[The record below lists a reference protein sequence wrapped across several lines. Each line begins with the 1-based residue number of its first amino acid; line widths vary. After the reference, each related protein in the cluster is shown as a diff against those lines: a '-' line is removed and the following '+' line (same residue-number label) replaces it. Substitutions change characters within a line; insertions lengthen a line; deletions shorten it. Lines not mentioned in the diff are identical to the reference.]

1 MSESF
6 FDRWSRR
13 KKEAREEVSAR
24 PVAEEAE
31 KPAGAGVSDGNP
43 AAGVARVAP
52 VETAAPVAAPE
63 HARTGLATDAQDAVP
78 PPTLADA
85 QALTPESDFRPFVGR
100 NVAPEVKN
108 TAFKKLFADPQF
120 NVMDGM
126 DTYID
131 DYSQSTPIPGNVLR
145 QMASAKFLKLFDDE
159 DEEKNAQETAGESR
173 EQPAQDAAPTGVAQS
188 PCPEDPLP
196 SQQAAIAQPAS
207 QKTDDHNADM
217 RLQPDDAARAEDA
230 RRGAG

>member
-1 MSESF
+1 MSENF

-13 KKEAREEVSAR
+13 KKEAREEVPPPPA
-24 PVAEEAE
+24 VEEVE
-31 KPAGAGVSDGNP
+31 KPADT
-43 AAGVARVAP
+43 R
-52 VETAAPVAAPE
+52 VETAASLPAVRHPTA
-63 HARTGLATDAQDAVP
+63 GLPTEGQEEVP

-120 NVMDGM
+120 NVMDGL
-126 DTYID
+126 DTYVD
-131 DYSQSTPIPGNVLR
+131 DYSKSTPIPDSVLR
-145 QMASAKFLKLFDDE
+145 QMASAKFLKLFEHEEEEQAQKIEEPAETPQDDVPP
-159 DEEKNAQETAGESR
+159 D
-173 EQPAQDAAPTGVAQS
+173 VAQS
-188 PCPEDPLP
+188 EHPGDLLP
-196 SQQAAIAQPAS
+196 SQQVADAQPAS
-207 QKTDDHNADM
+207 QKTDDHNADL

>member
-1 MSESF
+1 MPENF

-13 KKEAREEVSAR
+13 KKEAREEVPA
-24 PVAEEAE
+24 PAVAQEAE
-31 KPAGAGVSDGNP
+31 KSADAVAGTAVPVP
-43 AAGVARVAP
+43 AAAD
-52 VETAAPVAAPE
+52 AAAGLPAENPPE
-63 HARTGLATDAQDAVP
+63 IPQ
-78 PPTLADA
+78 PTLADA
-85 QALTPESDFRPFVGR
+85 QALTHESDFRPFVGK

-108 TAFKKLFADPQF
+108 TAFRKLFADPQF

-131 DYSQSTPIPGNVLR
+131 DYSESTPIPDNVLR

-159 DEEKNAQETAGESR
+159 EQEEKNAQEAAGKSAET
-173 EQPAQDAAPTGVAQS
+173 PQDAAPTNVAQS
-188 PCPEDPLP
+188 EHPGDTLP
-196 SQQAAIAQPAS
+196 SQQVADAQPAS
-207 QKTDDHNADM
+207 QKTDDHNADL

>member
-1 MSESF
+1 MPENF

-13 KKEAREEVSAR
+13 KKEAREEA
-24 PVAEEAE
+24 PPPAVAQEAE
-31 KPAGAGVSDGNP
+31 KPADAVAGT
-43 AAGVARVAP
+43 AMP
-52 VETAAPVAAPE
+52 VPAAPE
-63 HARTGLATDAQDAVP
+63 AAVALP
-78 PPTLADA
+78 AENQPEIPQPTLADA

-131 DYSQSTPIPGNVLR
+131 DYSESTPIPGNVLR

-159 DEEKNAQETAGESR
+159 EEEERKAQETAGKSAET
-173 EQPAQDAAPTGVAQS
+173 PQDAAPTDVAQS
-188 PCPEDPLP
+188 EHPGDSLP
-196 SQQAAIAQPAS
+196 SQQVADAQPAS
-207 QKTDDHNADM
+207 QKTDDHNADL

-230 RRGAG
+230 RRGTG

>member
-1 MSESF
+1 MPENF

-13 KKEAREEVSAR
+13 KKEAREEA
-24 PVAEEAE
+24 PAPAAAQEAE
-31 KPAGAGVSDGNP
+31 TPTDALAGTAM
-43 AAGVARVAP
+43 P
-52 VETAAPVAAPE
+52 VPAAPE
-63 HARTGLATDAQDAVP
+63 AAAPLSAESQP
-78 PPTLADA
+78 EIPQPTLADA

-131 DYSQSTPIPGNVLR
+131 DYSESTPIPGNVLR

-159 DEEKNAQETAGESR
+159 EEEERKAQETAGKSAET
-173 EQPAQDAAPTGVAQS
+173 PQDAAPTDVAQS
-188 PCPEDPLP
+188 EHLGDSLP
-196 SQQAAIAQPAS
+196 SQQVADAQPAS
-207 QKTDDHNADM
+207 QKTDDHNADL

>member
-1 MSESF
+1 MSENF

-13 KKEAREEVSAR
+13 KKEAREEVPPPPA
-24 PVAEEAE
+24 VEEVE
-31 KPAGAGVSDGNP
+31 KPADP
-43 AAGVARVAP
+43 R
-52 VETAAPVAAPE
+52 VETPASLPE
-63 HARTGLATDAQDAVP
+63 VRHPTASLPAEGQQEVP

-120 NVMDGM
+120 NVMDGL
-126 DTYID
+126 DTYVD
-131 DYSQSTPIPGNVLR
+131 DYSKSTPIPDSVLR
-145 QMASAKFLKLFDDE
+145 QMASAKFLKLFEHEEEEQAQKIEEPAETPQDDVPP
-159 DEEKNAQETAGESR
+159 D
-173 EQPAQDAAPTGVAQS
+173 VAQS
-188 PCPEDPLP
+188 EHPGDLLP
-196 SQQAAIAQPAS
+196 SQQVADAQPAS
-207 QKTDDHNADM
+207 QKTDDHNADL